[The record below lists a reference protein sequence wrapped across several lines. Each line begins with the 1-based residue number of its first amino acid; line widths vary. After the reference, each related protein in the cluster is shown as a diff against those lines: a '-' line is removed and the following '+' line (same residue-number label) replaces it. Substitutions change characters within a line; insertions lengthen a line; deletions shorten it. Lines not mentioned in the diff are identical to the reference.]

1 MEEKYKVTLKI
12 NGRERESYVKPGDT
26 LMDLIRDD
34 LGITGPKVACDKGD
48 CGACTVIMNGMA
60 VKSCITPALQADGAE
75 ITTVEGLSTNGKL
88 HPLQEEFIDLAAVQC
103 GYCTPGLLMAAKA
116 LLDENS
122 NPTEEEVREGI
133 AGNICRCTGYVK
145 PVKAILSAAKRL
157 NGGADNE

>member
-1 MEEKYKVTLKI
+1 MEKKYKVTLKV
-12 NGRERESYVKPGDT
+12 NGRERETYVKPGDT